1 MQIKSGITLQLI
13 WGLLLVLMGMALI
26 FRSPQVMERIVQIEY
41 YAPISWL
48 IRIILYFIAVIL
60 IGGGSKKIWAIFKKA
75 AD

>member
-1 MQIKSGITLQLI
+1 
-13 WGLLLVLMGMALI
+13 MGMALI